1 MSLWTATCQTLLSMA
16 FSRQES
22 WTGLPCSPPGEL
34 LDPGIEPASLKPLAL
49 VSGFFIIGATDSGDH
64 LWSHFTDEEAEGQEM
79 ECSPRSHTWEIIVRP
94 RLTPSQAAPQPAH
107 LPPDPAL
114 ANPAALNGSHASRYI
129 APQSKG
135 PKAARHLS
143 SQFCTRWCCPLP

>member
-1 MSLWTATCQTLLSMA
+1 MCACSVSQSCPTLCDPVDCSPPAPLSVG

-114 ANPAALNGSHASRYI
+114 ANPAALNGSLHSLLWAW
-129 APQSKG
+129 G
-135 PKAARHLS
+135 PR
-143 SQFCTRWCCPLP
+143 QPDT